1 MFGTIYTILSVLSG
15 IGIFVW
21 IMSRPG
27 KKSIALTFAC
37 IVLSIVSGVMWPL
50 SWIIAS
56 IAILDKEL

>member
-1 MFGTIYTILSVLSG
+1 
-15 IGIFVW
+15 
-21 IMSRPG
+21 
-27 KKSIALTFAC
+27 LTFAC